1 MSVKWTSRENP
12 WCYFRSAKVRFVV
25 SNFFPSA
32 VAAWFGEVRWTLA
45 SSDVG
50 VVRSGMGSLS
60 GGGTS
65 HASSYSSCF
74 FFLFTRCLSTSYLGI
89 AFICLFHT
97 SHPHPTVFLSLLPG
111 HAFSRLAN
119 LFAFYFHVL
128 LTLFPQFWTP
138 TDYNLFASNTAVLLA
153 AFFYCSHSFLLHA
166 LPGVFF

>member
-1 MSVKWTSRENP
+1 
-12 WCYFRSAKVRFVV
+12 
-25 SNFFPSA
+25 
-32 VAAWFGEVRWTLA
+32 
-45 SSDVG
+45 
-50 VVRSGMGSLS
+50 MGSLS

-119 LFAFYFHVL
+119 LFSFYFHVL
-128 LTLFPQFWTP
+128 LIYFLNSEHPLI
-138 TDYNLFASNTAVLLA
+138 YNLFASNTAVLLA